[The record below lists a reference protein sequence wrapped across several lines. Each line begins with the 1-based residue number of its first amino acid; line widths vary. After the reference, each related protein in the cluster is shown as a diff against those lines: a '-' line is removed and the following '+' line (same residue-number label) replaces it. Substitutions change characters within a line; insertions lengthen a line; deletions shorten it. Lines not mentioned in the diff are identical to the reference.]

1 MNNIS
6 GQVIKGYQLQELIGA
21 GGFGAVYKAYQ
32 PLVKRDV
39 AIKIILPD
47 YANQPDFIRRFEVE
61 AQVVARLEHIHIVPL
76 YDYWREPDGAYLVM
90 RWLRGGSLRAQIKKG
105 PLELAHTGRLLDQIA
120 AALATAHR
128 QGVIHRDLK
137 PDNIL
142 LDDEG
147 NAYLADFGIAI
158 DMDAPIDPSESELVI
173 GSPAYISPEQIMTEP
188 ATPLSDIYSLGIVL
202 FEMLTGQEPFSY
214 SPTSSVLMKH
224 LNEPLPN
231 MQTIRPELPER
242 LNDVVQKATSKKPE
256 DRYADALMLAADF
269 HRSLNSQTG
278 QSSTATMIG
287 LPQVD
292 TGVLYQPEN
301 PYKGLRAFQ
310 EADADDFFGRE
321 SLVEQLLWRLGE
333 DDAGSRFLAVVG
345 PSGSGKSS
353 VVKAGV
359 VPALRRGALPMSKR
373 WYTLDIVPGTHPFE
387 ELEAALLRVAVNPP
401 ASLLEVFREDERG
414 LTRAIK
420 RILPGQNDELLLVI
434 DQFEELFTMVGDEA
448 ERAHFLKSL
457 LSAASDERSQLRVI
471 VTLRADFYDR
481 PLLYPDFGELMRKR
495 TEVVLPLSPEE
506 LTRAITAPAERVGL
520 KLEAGLAATI
530 VSEIGEQPGA
540 LPLLQYALSELYERR
555 SGKTLTLQAYHESG
569 KVLGALARRADEL
582 YDALNEA
589 GKQAARQLFLRLVTP
604 GEGSEDTRR
613 RVQQSEIPG
622 GDAAQNVIE
631 NFGKYRL
638 LTFDRDPMTR
648 VPTVEVAHEALIRQ
662 WGRLRGWIDESR
674 ESVRL
679 QRRLTTAADEW
690 FNANREPSFLLS
702 GTRLEQFE
710 NWSKETDLMLSP
722 RETEYL
728 AASIAERQKR
738 EAQEEARQANEHL
751 LEQRSRQR
759 LRALVAVM
767 LVATII
773 ALGLTG
779 FAFTQQQV
787 AQQNADLATV
797 AQGEA
802 LNEANNAATAAAVA
816 EQNAAESRSLAL
828 ASGAQLALSG
838 DNTDLAIALALEA
851 NRGGQP
857 SIQTQRTLA
866 NAVYAPGTRRI
877 FAGHN
882 DRVLGV
888 AFSPDGTMAL
898 SASTDHS
905 LILWDVA
912 TGEQIRRFEGHGDW
926 VRSVNFS
933 ADGSKAVSASA
944 DHTVILWDVATG
956 EIIHRFEGHTGVV
969 YDAVFNADATQILSA
984 SADMTLILWDAET
997 GEMIRRLEGNTDEV
1011 LSVAF
1016 SASGFTALSG
1026 SRDSKVILWN
1036 VQSGSPILQLEG
1048 HQGRVNSVA
1057 FSPDEQFALSGS
1069 EDRSLILWSFETG
1082 QIASRLTGHT
1092 AQIHSVSFSPDGQS
1106 VASAGEDNMVILWN
1120 LSTGAVRRR
1129 FLGHTQVVSSVRF
1142 SPDGR
1147 QLLSG
1152 SWDGSLRLWDIS
1164 SGAEVDRFGEHSDSV
1179 NAVAFSPDGLNAL
1192 SASTDGTLVEWNL
1205 ESGDVVQRFE
1215 GHNAGVNC
1223 VAFSPDGQTVL
1234 SGAEDAILILWNA
1247 EDGTPIR
1254 RFEGHSDAVLAVAFS
1269 PDGKTAV
1276 SGSRDNTLILWDV
1289 ETGEQIRRFIGHTF
1303 RVTGVAFSPDGKN
1316 VVSSSFD
1323 NTLIMWNIETGE
1335 PVRRFEGHTDWVRA
1349 VAFSPD
1355 GRFVL
1360 SGSSDNSL
1368 ILWNAATGERIK
1380 GFEGHTAQILSVAFS
1395 PDGRRAISSSSD
1407 TLVIVWDIESGAEL
1421 SRLEGHADAVNAV
1434 TFSPNGKY
1442 ALSGSADR
1450 TTRVWQ
1456 VSATL
1461 DELIAWTQANRYVRE
1476 LTCVEREQYRIEPL
1490 CDAPTPIFTPN
1501 AQSV

>member
-1 MNNIS
+1 MSNIS

-76 YDYWREPDGAYLVM
+76 YDYWRESDGAFLVM
-90 RWLRGGSLRAQIKKG
+90 RWLRGGSLRGLIQKG
-105 PLELAHTGRLLDQIA
+105 PLELNHTGRLLDQIA
-120 AALATAHR
+120 SALATAHR

-142 LDDEG
+142 LDEEG

-158 DMDAPIDPSESELVI
+158 EMDAPINPEEAELVI

-188 ATPLSDIYSLGIVL
+188 TTPLSDIYSLGIVL

-224 LNEPLPN
+224 LNEPLPDL
-231 MQTIRPELPER
+231 QSIRPELPDR
-242 LNDVVQKATSKKPE
+242 LNEVVQKATSKKPYE
-256 DRYADALMLAADF
+256 RYADALLLAADF
-269 HRSLNSQTG
+269 HRSLNMTA
-278 QSSTATMIG
+278 QSSTSTMIG
-287 LPQVD
+287 LPPIEIEE
-292 TGVLYQPEN
+292 LYEPEN

-310 EADADDFFGRE
+310 EADASDFFGRE
-321 SLVEQLLWRLGE
+321 ALVEQLLWRLSDSE
-333 DDAGSRFLAVVG
+333 TGSRFLAVVG

-353 VVKAGV
+353 AVKAGV
-359 VPALRRGALPMSKR
+359 IPALRRGALPKSKN
-373 WYTLDIVPGTHPFE
+373 WYMLEIVPGTHPFE

-401 ASLLEVFREDERG
+401 ASLLEIFREDERG
-414 LTRAIK
+414 LVRAIK
-420 RILPGQNDELLLVI
+420 RILPGNNDELLIVI
-434 DQFEELFTMVGDEA
+434 DQFEELFTMVEDEA
-448 ERAHFLKSL
+448 ERSHFLKSL
-457 LSAASDERSQLRVI
+457 QAAASDERSRLRVI

-481 PLLYPDFGELMRKR
+481 PLLYPDFGELMRKH
-495 TEVVLPLSPEE
+495 TEVVLPLSAEE
-506 LTRAITAPAERVGL
+506 LTRAISSPAERVGL

-540 LPLLQYALSELYERR
+540 LPLLQYALSELFERR
-555 SGKTLTLQAYHESG
+555 SGRTLTLQAYHESG

-582 YDALNEA
+582 YQALNES

-622 GDAAQNVIE
+622 GDASQNVIE
-631 NFGKYRL
+631 RFGKYRL
-638 LTFDRDPMTR
+638 LTFDRDPATR
-648 VPTVEVAHEALIRQ
+648 VPTIEVAHEALIRQ

-674 ESVRL
+674 EAVRL

-702 GTRLEQFE
+702 GIRLEQFE
-710 NWSKETDLMLSP
+710 SWSKETDLMLSE
-722 RETEYL
+722 REAEYL
-728 AASIAERQKR
+728 AASIAEREK
-738 EAQEEARQANEHL
+738 RQAEEEIRRANERI

-779 FAFTQQQV
+779 FAFSQQQV
-787 AQQNADLATV
+787 AQQNADMATV

-802 LNEANNAATAAAVA
+802 LNEANNAATAAADA
-816 EQNAAESRSLAL
+816 EQKAAESRSLAL

-851 NRGGQP
+851 NRGGVP

-866 NAVYAPGTRRI
+866 NAAYAPGTRRI
-877 FAGHN
+877 FAGHD
-882 DRVLGV
+882 DRVLSV
-888 AFSPDGTMAL
+888 AFSPNGSTAL
-898 SASTDHS
+898 SASTDHT
-905 LILWDVA
+905 LILWNVA
-912 TGEQIRRFEGHGDW
+912 TGEMIRRFEGHGDW
-926 VRSVNFS
+926 VRAVNFS
-933 ADGSKAVSASA
+933 ADGTMAVSASA

-956 EIIHRFEGHTGVV
+956 EIIHHFEGHTGVV
-969 YDAVFNADATQILSA
+969 YDAVFNADGTRILSA
-984 SADMTLILWDAET
+984 SADTTLILWDAQT
-997 GEMIRRLEGNTDEV
+997 GEMIRRFEGNADEI

-1026 SRDSKVILWN
+1026 SRDSKVVLWN
-1036 VQSGSPILQLEG
+1036 VQSGEPILTLEG

-1069 EDRSLILWSFETG
+1069 EDRTLILWSFETG

-1092 AQIHSVSFSPDGQS
+1092 AQIHSVAFSPDGQS
-1106 VASAGEDNMVILWN
+1106 AVSAGEDNVVILWN
-1120 LSTGAVRRR
+1120 LATGAVRRH
-1129 FLGHTQVVSSVRF
+1129 FLGHTQVISGVSF
-1142 SPDGR
+1142 SPNGR
-1147 QLLSG
+1147 QLLSS

-1164 SGAEVDRFGEHSDSV
+1164 SGAEIDRFDEHIDSV
-1179 NAVAFSPDGLNAL
+1179 NAVAFSPDGLAAL
-1192 SASTDGTLVEWNL
+1192 SASTDGTLIEWNL
-1205 ESGDVVQRFE
+1205 ESGEVVRRFE
-1215 GHNAGVNC
+1215 GVSAVNC
-1223 VAFSPDGQTVL
+1223 AVFSSGGQMVL
-1234 SGAEDAILILWNA
+1234 SGAEDTLLTLWDANSGA
-1247 EDGTPIR
+1247 VIR
-1254 RFEGHSDAVLAVAFS
+1254 QFEGHSNAVLSVAFS

-1276 SGSRDNTLILWDV
+1276 SGSQDNTVILWDV
-1289 ETGEQIRRFIGHTF
+1289 ETGEQINRFIGHTF
-1303 RVTGVAFSPDGKN
+1303 RITGVAFSPDGKN

-1323 NTLIMWNIETGE
+1323 NTLILWNIDTGQSI
-1335 PVRRFEGHTDWVRA
+1335 RRFEGHTDWVRA

-1360 SGSSDNSL
+1360 SGSSDNTL
-1368 ILWNAATGERIK
+1368 ILWDAATGERIK
-1380 GFEGHTAQILSVAFS
+1380 RFEGHTAQIFSVAFS
-1395 PDGRRAISSSSD
+1395 PDGRRAISASSD
-1407 TLVIVWDIESGAEL
+1407 TLVIVWDIESGSEL
-1421 SRLEGHADAVNAV
+1421 GRLEGHENAVNSV
-1434 TFSPNGKY
+1434 VFSPDGQL

-1461 DELIAWTQANRYVRE
+1461 DELIAWTQANRYVRD

>member
-1 MNNIS
+1 MDNIS
-6 GQVIKGYQLQELIGA
+6 GQVIKGYELQELIGA

-61 AQVVARLEHIHIVPL
+61 AQLVARLEHIHIVPL
-76 YDYWREPDGAYLVM
+76 YDYWREPGGAYLVM
-90 RWLRGGSLRAQIKKG
+90 RWLRGGSLRGLVKKG
-105 PLELAHTGRLLDQIA
+105 PLELANTGRLLDHIA
-120 AALATAHR
+120 SALATAHR

-142 LDDEG
+142 LDEDG
-147 NAYLADFGIAI
+147 NAYLADFGIALEV
-158 DMDAPIDPSESELVI
+158 DAPVDPEEAELVI

-202 FEMLTGQEPFSY
+202 FEMLTGKEPFSY

-224 LNEPLPN
+224 LHEPLPN
-231 MQTIRPELPER
+231 LQSIRPELPQK

-256 DRYADALMLAADF
+256 DRYADALLLAADF
-269 HRSLNSQTG
+269 HRSLNSEA

-287 LPQVD
+287 LPPVEIEE
-292 TGVLYQPEN
+292 LYEPEN

-321 SLVEQLLWRLGE
+321 ALVEQLLRRLGE
-333 DDAGSRFLAVVG
+333 AEVGSRFLAVVG

-353 VVKAGV
+353 TVKAGV
-359 VPALRRGALPMSKR
+359 IPALRRGALPTSDQ
-373 WYTLDIVPGTHPFE
+373 WYTLEIVPGTHPFE
-387 ELEAALLRVAVNPP
+387 ELEAALLRVAINPP

-420 RILPGQNDELLLVI
+420 RILPGSNDELLLII
-434 DQFEELFTMVGDEA
+434 DQFEELFTMVNDES
-448 ERAHFLKSL
+448 ERAHFLKSIL
-457 LSAASDERSQLRVI
+457 AAASDERSRLRII

-481 PLLYPDFGELMRKR
+481 PLLYPEFGELIRKR
-495 TEVVLPLSPEE
+495 TEIVLPLSAEE
-506 LTRAITAPAERVGL
+506 LTRAIASPAERVGL

-530 VSEIGEQPGA
+530 VAEIGEQPGA
-540 LPLLQYALSELYERR
+540 LPLLQYALSELFERR
-555 SGKTLTLQAYHESG
+555 SGRTLTLQAYHESG

-582 YDALNEA
+582 YEALNDT

-604 GEGSEDTRR
+604 GEGAEDTRR
-613 RVQQSEIPG
+613 RVQQSEISG
-622 GDAAQNVIE
+622 GDAVQNVIE
-631 NFGKYRL
+631 SFGKYRL

-648 VPTVEVAHEALIRQ
+648 VPTIEVAHEALIRQ

-690 FNANREPSFLLS
+690 FNANRETSFLLS
-702 GTRLEQFE
+702 GSRLEQFE
-710 NWSKETDLMLSP
+710 SWSKETDLMLSE
-722 RETEYL
+722 REAEYL
-728 AASIAERQKR
+728 AASITEREKRQAE
-738 EAQEEARQANEHL
+738 EEARQANERL
-751 LEQRSRQR
+751 LELRSRQR

-779 FAFTQQQV
+779 FAFSQQQI
-787 AQQNADLATV
+787 AQQNADMAAT
-797 AQGEA
+797 AQEVA
-802 LNEANNAATAAAVA
+802 LNEADKAATAAAVA
-816 EQNAAESRSLAL
+816 ELSAAESRSLAL

-857 SIQTQRTLA
+857 TIQTQRTLA
-866 NAVYAPGTRRI
+866 NAAYAPGTRRI

-882 DRVLGV
+882 DRVLSV
-888 AFSPDGTMAL
+888 AFSPDGATAL
-898 SASTDHS
+898 SASTDHT
-905 LILWDVA
+905 LILWNVA
-912 TGEQIRRFEGHGDW
+912 TGEMIRRFEGHRDW
-926 VRSVNFS
+926 VRAVNFS
-933 ADGSKAVSASA
+933 ADGKFAVSASS
-944 DHTVILWDVATG
+944 DYTIILWDVATG

-969 YDAVFNADATQILSA
+969 YDAVFNGSATRILSA
-984 SADMTLILWDAET
+984 SADRTLILWDAQT
-997 GEMIRRLEGNTDEV
+997 GELIRRLEGNTAEV

-1036 VQSGSPILQLEG
+1036 VQSGQPILEFEG

-1057 FSPDEQFALSGS
+1057 FSPDEQFALSGA
-1069 EDRSLILWSFETG
+1069 EDRTLILWSFETG

-1092 AQIHSVSFSPDGQS
+1092 AQIHSVAFSPDGQS
-1106 VASAGEDNMVILWN
+1106 AVSAGEDNTVILWN
-1120 LSTGAVRRR
+1120 LGTGAVRRR
-1129 FLGHTQVVSSVRF
+1129 FLGHTQVVSTVRF

-1164 SGAEVDRFGEHSDSV
+1164 SGAEISRFDEHTDAV
-1179 NAVAFSPDGLNAL
+1179 NAVAFSPDGRVAL
-1192 SASTDGTLVEWNL
+1192 SASMDGTLIEWNL
-1205 ESGDVVQRFE
+1205 ESREVVRRFE
-1215 GHNAGVNC
+1215 GNNSGVNC
-1223 VAFSPDGQTVL
+1223 AVFSPDGKTIL
-1234 SGAEDAILILWNA
+1234 SGAEDAMLTLWDA
-1247 EDGTPIR
+1247 ETGKIIR
-1254 RFEGHSDAVLAVAFS
+1254 QFEGHSDAVLAAAFS
-1269 PDGKTAV
+1269 PDGTRAV
-1276 SGSRDNTLILWDV
+1276 SGSRDNTVILWNIQ
-1289 ETGEQIRRFIGHTF
+1289 TGEQIHRFIGHTF
-1303 RVTGVAFSPDGKN
+1303 RVTGVAFSPNGER
-1316 VVSSSFD
+1316 VVSSAFD
-1323 NTLIMWNIETGE
+1323 NTLILWDTGTGE
-1335 PVRRFEGHTDWVRA
+1335 SIRRFEGHTDWVRA

-1355 GRFVL
+1355 GRFIL

-1368 ILWNAATGERIK
+1368 ILWDAATGERIK
-1380 GFEGHTAQILSVAFS
+1380 RFEGHTAQILSVAFS
-1395 PDGRRAISSSSD
+1395 PDGRRAISASSD

-1421 SRLEGHADAVNAV
+1421 GRLEGHSDAVNAV
-1434 TFSPNGKY
+1434 AFSPDGRF

-1450 TTRVWQ
+1450 TTRLWQ

-1461 DELIAWTQANRYVRE
+1461 DELIAWTQANRYVRD
-1476 LTCVEREQYRIEPL
+1476 LTCVEREQYRVEPL
-1490 CDAPTPIFTPN
+1490 CPAPTPIFTPN